1 LKYNTLCKKTQYADL
16 RWGNGDVFS
25 YAGFI
30 DKGITIPDYWW
41 TDFRNRISRYKVQKR
56 PKGVSEREYCESL
69 GLKKFMELDIVNG
82 YGTNN
87 PSEEGSSS

>member
-69 GLKKFMELDIVNG
+69 GLKKIHGVG
-82 YGTNN
+82 HRKWVWYK
-87 PSEEGSSS
+87 